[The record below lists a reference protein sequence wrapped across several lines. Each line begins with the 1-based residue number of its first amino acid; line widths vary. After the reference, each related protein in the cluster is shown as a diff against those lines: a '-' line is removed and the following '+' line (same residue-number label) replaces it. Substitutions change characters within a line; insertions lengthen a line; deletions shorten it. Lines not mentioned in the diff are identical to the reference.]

1 MHFVMN
7 SESSD
12 PWNCTDIISQPTFT
26 HKSKVDYPGR
36 ALNHLPRETSFSCR
50 VDAFAAPSCSTAGA
64 DAEAAKRQLRGKAQN
79 SEIAALEG
87 GIELGSTASHS
98 SDLQDRSRRNTVRPK
113 RERYLQACHSWRTI
127 SYISANKYGTEDLWK
142 RPIGMCKSM
151 LQFFYYYKNLDFFF
165 PPERR
170 LRKKRSQKYN
180 TSV

>member
-1 MHFVMN
+1 MTLESLDLHEDSTHQGQQSAQHMHFVMN

-26 HKSKVDYPGR
+26 HKFKADHPAR

-64 DAEAAKRQLRGKAQN
+64 DAEAAERQLGGKAQN

-98 SDLQDRSRRNTVRPK
+98 RDLQDRSRRNTVRPK
-113 RERYLQACHSWRTI
+113 RERYLQACHS
-127 SYISANKYGTEDLWK
+127 
-142 RPIGMCKSM
+142 
-151 LQFFYYYKNLDFFF
+151 
-165 PPERR
+165 
-170 LRKKRSQKYN
+170 
-180 TSV
+180 